1 MFVCPEP
8 VLANHRVFPTGNRP
22 TNRRRP
28 SVVVRRCPFDSV
40 DSFWL
45 ATNVSVRDGPSS
57 VGAGEALVGRGTFLE
72 EPKVETRGSLDGE
85 DPWPTFLE
93 SFWASASPYVEPATK
108 RILASR

>member
-1 MFVCPEP
+1 MSAQKKGAENDFGPAVCPEP
-8 VLANHRVFPTGNRP
+8 VLANHRVFPTVNWP

-57 VGAGEALVGRGTFLE
+57 VGAGGA
-72 EPKVETRGSLDGE
+72 GE
-85 DPWPTFLE
+85 MKKQTLSCFIPPL
-93 SFWASASPYVEPATK
+93 SYRK
-108 RILASR
+108 R